1 MAKAARVPD
10 QVCVV
15 IRSAGKHGS
24 LPSWLEIIC
33 SKRMVK
39 AAEPV
44 ELIAAHPLILF
55 AVRPELLKPNGH
67 VEQSGY

>member
-1 MAKAARVPD
+1 
-10 QVCVV
+10 
-15 IRSAGKHGS
+15 
-24 LPSWLEIIC
+24 
-33 SKRMVK
+33 MVK